1 MKGKRLY
8 SAVLCGSLLSSFSL
22 FAQESPNPI
31 VAKPISPFVMLQQ
44 MDKAVNTLNY
54 QLSYIN
60 ITEQGIESLRY
71 RHALVDQHVYA
82 QLLQMDG
89 PRREV
94 IQRSNA
100 ISYFDASSGVDP
112 FTLPGDHIIDGLPAI
127 LFADFDRLKNYY
139 NFISVGRSRVADR
152 LCDVV
157 RIVSKDGSR
166 FSYAVWLDSDSGLPL
181 RADLLSQEGETIEQF
196 QVVDFA
202 VDDQLQQVMSPLV
215 NAKLPPEITSL
226 PKGSNAKL
234 SWTPGWLPAGV
245 MLLSQSQRHVPALA
259 KNIESRLYSDG
270 LFTFTVNVSPAS
282 ETTSPQSYSTGRRTL
297 YVEIR
302 NNKEISVVG
311 ELPRD
316 TAKRIADTVN
326 TGD

>member
-1 MKGKRLY
+1 MKEKFLL
-8 SAVLCGSLLSSFSL
+8 SAALCGSLLFSISSFADNS
-22 FAQESPNPI
+22 AASSDT
-31 VAKPISPFVMLQQ
+31 KPTQPFVMLKQ
-44 MDKAVNTLNY
+44 MDKATNTLNY
-54 QLSYIN
+54 QLSYIT
-60 ITEQGIESLRY
+60 ISEQGIESLRY
-71 RHALVDQHVYA
+71 RHARVNNQVLA

-94 IQRSNA
+94 IQRNRA

-112 FTLPGDHIIDGLPAI
+112 FTLPGDHIIDGLPSI
-127 LFADFDRLKNYY
+127 LFANFDQLKDYY

-157 RIVSKDGSR
+157 RIVSKDGTR
-166 FSYAVWLDSDSGLPL
+166 FSYAVWLDSDSSLPL

-202 VDDQLQQVMSPLV
+202 VDDQLQQVMAPLV
-215 NAKLPPEITSL
+215 DAKLPPEMTSL
-226 PKGSNAKL
+226 PKNSHAKL

-245 MLLSQSQRHVPALA
+245 QVLSQSQRQVPALA
-259 KNIESRLYSDG
+259 KKIESRLYSDG
-270 LFTFTVNVSPAS
+270 LFTFTVNVSAATGATP
-282 ETTSPQSYSTGRRTL
+282 PQSYSTGRRTL

-311 ELPRD
+311 ELPHE
-316 TAKRIADTVN
+316 TAKRIADSVN
-326 TGD
+326 TGT